1 MSPPVD
7 QYTRPHLNPFPPP
20 LPPRPISNLTSR
32 RKPVPGISPFEDI
45 QSAPAFPASPPS
57 DPPSLPP
64 RTFQLQP
71 QQPPPLSSPAPP
83 IPPPVTEKSQAIPIK
98 KQKWR
103 PYPRSKRGKRWFW
116 VIAVALLLL
125 IIAIAVIAS
134 LLTRDS
140 SSNSDN
146 NTSNSDN
153 NTSSS
158 EDNGGHPLSRSDGGI
173 DIGKPG
179 DIAKYGSGSTDHFII
194 QVNRSSVVTRLDPI
208 ISPGKVSGHV
218 HRFYGGSFVDENLHK
233 ASEMANLA
241 QCSTTAVQD
250 DKSLYWVPQVYH
262 RSLNGS
268 LSMVPLRYHSAY
280 YFLKAPT
287 GVPIH
292 PFPDNYNI
300 VAGNPFRREVDKTDR

>member
-1 MSPPVD
+1 MSPPID
-7 QYTRPHLNPFPPP
+7 PFTRPHLSPFPPP
-20 LPPRPISNLTSR
+20 LPPRPISNPTSR
-32 RKPVPGISPFEDI
+32 RKPVPEVSPFEDL
-45 QSAPAFPASPPS
+45 QTAPAAAASPLQEAPA
-57 DPPSLPP
+57 LPP

-71 QQPPPLSSPAPP
+71 QQPALISSQAPP
-83 IPPPVTEKSQAIPIK
+83 IPPPVTEKSQVIPTK

-116 VIAVALLLL
+116 IIAVALLLL
-125 IIAIAVIAS
+125 FVAIAVIAS

-140 SSNSDN
+140 SSSDDN
-146 NTSNSDN
+146 NTSN
-153 NTSSS
+153 S

-173 DIGKPG
+173 DIGEPG

-218 HRFYGGSFVDENLHK
+218 HRFYGSSIVDQNLHK

-268 LSMVPLRYHSAY
+268 LLMVPLRYHSAY